1 MVGGDVGVQSGA
13 DLSGEIGGIMK
24 SLCRA
29 MSCRICPFL
38 SGIRYCQYHQYHQL
52 LTISSV
58 TSILYIYINIQLR
71 LPEPKIVVGKCPKFP
86 MRKAASRI
94 ENVHIRKTTAIEMG
108 SIMKSIVPY

>member
-58 TSILYIYINIQLR
+58 TSILYIYQYPTTVAR
-71 LPEPKIVVGKCPKFP
+71 TEDRGWKMSKVPDEKSGKSYRKCPHK
-86 MRKAASRI
+86 
-94 ENVHIRKTTAIEMG
+94 ENNCH
-108 SIMKSIVPY
+108 